1 MKELFKKSFIVLIY
15 VIWFLIGHVLFKYAA
30 YIHSEKLFLFAS
42 SFLELSDVVV
52 GITIFIVWQLDKRFK
67 FLYYLAFILIGNFI
81 IFISAKTSSHFNGRL
96 ELILL
101 ILFAGIVL
109 MQLSYN
115 FLRGLSYKKY
125 PEP

>member
-15 VIWFLIGHVLFKYAA
+15 VICFLVGHALFKYAA
-30 YIHSEKLFLFAS
+30 YIQSEKLFLFAS
-42 SFLELSDVVV
+42 SFFELSDVVV
-52 GITIFIVWQLDKRFK
+52 GIIIFIVWQLDKRFK
-67 FLYYLAFILIGNFI
+67 FLYYLAFIFVGNFI
-81 IFISAKTSSHFNGRL
+81 NFISAKISSHFNGRL

-125 PEP
+125 PEL